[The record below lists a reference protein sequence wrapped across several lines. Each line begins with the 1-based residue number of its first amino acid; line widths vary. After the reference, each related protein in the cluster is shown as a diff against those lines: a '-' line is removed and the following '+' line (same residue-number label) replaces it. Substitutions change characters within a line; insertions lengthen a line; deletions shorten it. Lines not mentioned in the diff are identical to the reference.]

1 MTELNLGYLSNG
13 LTTLVK
19 TNGALVNP
27 NGKTVKTENLIIPL
41 ITQKKKQET
50 SDEVR
55 KYQYGDNRHLDQI

>member
-41 ITQKKKQET
+41 ITQKKNQET

-55 KYQYGDNRHLDQI
+55 KYQHGDNRHLDQI

>member
-41 ITQKKKQET
+41 ITQKKNQEM